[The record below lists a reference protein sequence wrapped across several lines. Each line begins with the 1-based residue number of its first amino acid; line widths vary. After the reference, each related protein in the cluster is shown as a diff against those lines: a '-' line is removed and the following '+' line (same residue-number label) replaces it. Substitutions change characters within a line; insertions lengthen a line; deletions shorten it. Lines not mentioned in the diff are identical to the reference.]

1 MNNLEKEKSCGCI
14 IIEDNKVFLVQQ
26 TKGHWGFPKGHVEIG
41 ETEIET
47 AMREV
52 KEETNLDVEIN
63 ENKRYTIEYITDKGT
78 LKQVVLF
85 IAKKVNGDERCQE
98 SEIKSMKWMTFED
111 AIKTITYDNIREL
124 FSKIL
129 KEENLLK

>member
-14 IIEDNKVFLVQQ
+14 IIENNKVLLIQQ
-26 TKGHWGFPKGHVEIG
+26 TKGHWGFPKGHVEIS

-85 IAKKVNGDERCQE
+85 IAKKINGDERCQE